1 MKAVRTS
8 PLAVT
13 GSQGECRLRLLPA
26 CSRHRGRASSGHSP
40 AKDHVFWRDSEDTV
54 ALSRPGPQ
62 RPFERPVLL
71 AAPHCAEKAEASAS
85 NTALGSGKN
94 QLWWKSLI
102 KLKPSMV
109 GSRLSSQQSKGRD
122 RRIDAS

>member
-1 MKAVRTS
+1 M
-8 PLAVT
+8 
-13 GSQGECRLRLLPA
+13 
-26 CSRHRGRASSGHSP
+26 
-40 AKDHVFWRDSEDTV
+40 

-62 RPFERPVLL
+62 CPFERPVLL

-102 KLKPSMV
+102 KLKPNMV
-109 GSRLSSQQSKGRD
+109 AHACHLSNLKAETGGLMQVRD
-122 RRIDAS
+122 